1 MVFVSRASDAACIKM
16 RKKSNKPEDIGGII
30 NQVIK
35 KLDTKTHGAREE
47 IIAAWHKAI
56 EPGAIAHTKPVA
68 IKKNILTIEVDS
80 STWLYVLSLKK
91 RNILGA
97 MKKTLGDAK
106 IEDIRFRMGEIS

>member
-1 MVFVSRASDAACIKM
+1 LVFVSRASDAACIKM